1 MPKER
6 ITSKIKNVILQGT
19 YGFDVYIAMK
29 TTDNPI
35 KKFILEEGKPE
46 TQDGF
51 KSGSVT
57 VLFQQLKK
65 NICQKKV
72 SMHRWKQ

>member
-6 ITSKIKNVILQGT
+6 ITSKIKNVTLQGT

-35 KKFILEEGKPE
+35 KNLFWKRENQKHRMDL
-46 TQDGF
+46 

-57 VLFQQLKK
+57 VLFQQLKET
-65 NICQKKV
+65 ICQMKT
-72 SMHRWKQ
+72 SMLRWKQ